1 MQPIYSIPDQA
12 LIIFLKY
19 YRHYFTI
26 DYLTT
31 QYDYSES
38 SICRIISTIEQ
49 ILINCEKLTVK
60 GKNKLKNL
68 RNTKL
73 VIDVTESEI
82 ERPKKN
88 QKDYYSG
95 KKKKHTFKT
104 QVLANIDTGE
114 IYSIDVSKG
123 KTHDFQMYKDSEI
136 VLDNSNTIIADSGY
150 QGIQNIHSNSIIP
163 EKKLKGKEQKNN
175 NKLISSKRIIVEHIN
190 RYLKIFRIV
199 SNKYRNKHTKFSL
212 RMNLIAGIYNIERC
226 KS

>member
-1 MQPIYSIPDQA
+1 M
-12 LIIFLKY
+12 
-19 YRHYFTI
+19 

-123 KTHDFQMYKDSEI
+123 KTHDFQMDSEI
-136 VLDNSNTIIADSGY
+136 VLDNSNTIIADSTNY
-150 QGIQNIHSNSIIP
+150 
-163 EKKLKGKEQKNN
+163 
-175 NKLISSKRIIVEHIN
+175 IS
-190 RYLKIFRIV
+190 
-199 SNKYRNKHTKFSL
+199 
-212 RMNLIAGIYNIERC
+212 
-226 KS
+226 

>member
-1 MQPIYSIPDQA
+1 M
-12 LIIFLKY
+12 
-19 YRHYFTI
+19 

-68 RNTKL
+68 KNTKL

-88 QKDYYSG
+88 QKDYYSD

-114 IYSIDVSKG
+114 IYSIDVSKC
-123 KTHDFQMYKDSEI
+123 KTHDFQMDSEI
-136 VLDNSNTIIADSGY
+136 VLYNSNTIIADSGY

-163 EKKLKGKEQKNN
+163 EKKVRNLQRNRK
-175 NKLISSKRIIVEHIN
+175 IIIN
-190 RYLKIFRIV
+190 
-199 SNKYRNKHTKFSL
+199 
-212 RMNLIAGIYNIERC
+212 
-226 KS
+226 

>member
-1 MQPIYSIPDQA
+1 MINIKQILKYSDRRFKRTLGVSKRVFNIMETIISKEFKIKKINRGKKRKYSTPI
-12 LIIFLKY
+12 LLTIFLKY
-19 YRHYFTI
+19 YRHYSTM

-38 SICRIISTIEQ
+38 SISRIISTIEQ

-68 RNTKL
+68 KNTKF

-163 EKKLKGKEQKNN
+163 EKK
-175 NKLISSKRIIVEHIN
+175 IKR
-190 RYLKIFRIV
+190 
-199 SNKYRNKHTKFSL
+199 
-212 RMNLIAGIYNIERC
+212 
-226 KS
+226 

>member
-1 MQPIYSIPDQA
+1 M
-12 LIIFLKY
+12 
-19 YRHYFTI
+19 

-49 ILINCEKLTVK
+49 ILINCKKLTVN

-73 VIDVTESEI
+73 VVDVTESEI

-104 QVLANIDTGE
+104 QVLANIDNGE

-123 KTHDFQMYKDSEI
+123 KTHDF
-136 VLDNSNTIIADSGY
+136 
-150 QGIQNIHSNSIIP
+150 
-163 EKKLKGKEQKNN
+163 
-175 NKLISSKRIIVEHIN
+175 
-190 RYLKIFRIV
+190 
-199 SNKYRNKHTKFSL
+199 
-212 RMNLIAGIYNIERC
+212 
-226 KS
+226 